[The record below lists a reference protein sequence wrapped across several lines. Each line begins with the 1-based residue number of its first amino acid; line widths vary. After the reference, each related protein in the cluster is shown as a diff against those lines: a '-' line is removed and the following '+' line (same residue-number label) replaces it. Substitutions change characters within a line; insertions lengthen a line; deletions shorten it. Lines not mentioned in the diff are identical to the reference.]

1 MIALARFGAGRI
13 GQIHARNVAA
23 TEGARLKYMID
34 VNEAAAQSLAAA
46 VGAKATDRDTAL
58 GDPEV
63 AAVIIG
69 SSTDPH
75 AGLIEA
81 AARAGK
87 AIFCEKPIDLDLQR
101 NRPCPDMVRDTGG
114 NGRASWRA
122 KG

>member
-1 MIALARFGAGRI
+1 MSALAQCGAGRS
-13 GQIHARNVAA
+13 GQIHARNVTA
-23 TEGARLKYMID
+23 TEGAHLKYLID

-69 SSTDPH
+69 SSTDTH

-101 NRPCPDMVRDTGG
+101 TRDRKSTRL
-114 NGRASWRA
+114 NSRH
-122 KG
+122 

>member
-1 MIALARFGAGRI
+1 MIALAQFGAGRI

-69 SSTDPH
+69 SSTDTH

-87 AIFCEKPIDLDLQR
+87 AIFCEKPIDHDLQR
-101 NRPCPDMVRDTGG
+101 PQT
-114 NGRASWRA
+114 GRASCR
-122 KG
+122 KEGVST

>member
-1 MIALARFGAGRI
+1 MIALAQFGAGRI

-46 VGAKATDRDTAL
+46 AGAKATDRDTAL

-63 AAVIIG
+63 AAVLIG

-75 AGLIEA
+75 AGLLEA
-81 AARAGK
+81 AARAVT
-87 AIFCEKPIDLDLQR
+87 ANFREKPIVLDL
-101 NRPCPDMVRDTGG
+101 NRTRT
-114 NGRASWRA
+114 
-122 KG
+122 